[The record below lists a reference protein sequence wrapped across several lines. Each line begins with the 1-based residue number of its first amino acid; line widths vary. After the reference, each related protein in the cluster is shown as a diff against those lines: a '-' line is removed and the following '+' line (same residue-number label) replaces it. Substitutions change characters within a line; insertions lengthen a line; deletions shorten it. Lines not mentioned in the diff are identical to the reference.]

1 MKTRLLEI
9 KDRIKCAKHAIEI
22 AALDGLLD
30 VNIGAGNYVMYE
42 LEESFSRVGEILE
55 ELDEEDRLRDE
66 WVNEMVEAEQED
78 YKLMIED
85 RWKFG
90 L

>member
-9 KDRIKCAKHAIEI
+9 KDRVKTAKAAIEQM
-22 AALDGLLD
+22 AVEGNLNLD
-30 VNIGAGNYVMYE
+30 VGFGNHAMYE
-42 LEESFSRVGEILE
+42 LEESFARVGEILE